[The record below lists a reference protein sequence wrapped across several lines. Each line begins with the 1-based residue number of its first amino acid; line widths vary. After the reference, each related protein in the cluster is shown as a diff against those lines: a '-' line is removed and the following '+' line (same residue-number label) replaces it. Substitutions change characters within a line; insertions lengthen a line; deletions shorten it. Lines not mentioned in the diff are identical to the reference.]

1 MGWCGLALTWH
12 RAEHLSVVGTHGGAA
27 VLSIG
32 AALVCLV
39 VFAGYGTK
47 IICHTE
53 AVTSDMDDAARVTF
67 LAGIPVTLMLLP
79 AIALSMNSGL
89 ATSLFVVGIWCAGAV
104 LHVMLAMV
112 FFHRWVVRPLPEAG
126 GLRAA
131 TPAWFVPTAG
141 MIVAPFAAVSFGFAT
156 ASLALLA
163 LGTLTWITLL
173 PFVVHRLVAGD
184 PLPSI
189 VLPGVFVLAAPAAL
203 ISLSVAALGGPA
215 SVSNGLFV
223 VAISFACV
231 ATLLVAWRSGDLYR
245 TGFTLGWWSCTFPL
259 AALAGASLQ
268 FHASVQTGITH
279 ALALT
284 LLLTATGAIALI
296 SILTLRMAIQR
307 R

>member
-12 RAEHLSVVGTHGGAA
+12 RTEHLSVVGTHGGAA

-89 ATSLFVVGIWCAGAV
+89 ATSLFVVGMWCAGAV

-112 FFHRWVVRPLPEAG
+112 FFHRWVVRP
-126 GLRAA
+126 
-131 TPAWFVPTAG
+131 
-141 MIVAPFAAVSFGFAT
+141 
-156 ASLALLA
+156 
-163 LGTLTWITLL
+163 
-173 PFVVHRLVAGD
+173 
-184 PLPSI
+184 
-189 VLPGVFVLAAPAAL
+189 LPGVFVLAAPAAL